1 MENEIKVILNHFKSG
16 DYVNTIKKA
25 KQLSKKNPQNFFL
38 KNLIGSA
45 FLQTG
50 NLKEAIINFKLSIE
64 LSPTNIAALN
74 NLANSYKRIGEYKLA
89 ETYYLKTLDLNEKYI
104 NGLVNYA
111 NLKILL
117 NEINA
122 AIELL
127 KKALSIN
134 TNNYI
139 AHYNLA
145 TAYQTIGKYSDALN
159 HAELTIKTNPT
170 FAPADKLISA
180 LTKYN
185 NKNVH
190 LLDMESKL
198 NNKNTN
204 EIDKVYLNFGIAKA
218 YEDLK
223 DFDKFIKHIKKG
235 NDIRKKIFQ
244 YNVKTD
250 IILMNKI
257 KLIFKDINYLD
268 FKLKDPEKNII
279 FILGM
284 PRSGSSLLQKMLS
297 AHQKILGAGELP
309 FLQQILSKEILD
321 NFHLAGSFSSL
332 ENFANDY
339 VKKISVFKGNEDFI
353 IDKNPLNFLYAGFI
367 KIFLP
372 NAKIIHI
379 KRNSKD
385 NCFSCYKEL
394 FENLNFTDTQEDLL
408 KFYNSYSDLMSF
420 WNQNLKDFIHTIS
433 YEDLIID
440 PKSSIQKV
448 LNFCDLDFDKRCLD
462 FDKNNSPIQTMS
474 VMQARKPIYK
484 SSINSYKKYENDL
497 SYLFDNLA
505 KKKAP

>member
-1 MENEIKVILNHFKSG
+1 MENEIKIILSHFKTG

-25 KQLSKKNPQNFFL
+25 KKLSKKNPHNFFL

-45 FLQTG
+45 LLQSG
-50 NLKEAIINFKLSIE
+50 NLQEAIINFKLSIA

-74 NLANSYKRIGEYKLA
+74 NLANSYKITGEYKLA
-89 ETYYLKTLDLNEKYI
+89 EIYYLKALDCDEKYI

-111 NLKILL
+111 NFKILL
-117 NEINA
+117 NETNV

-127 KKALSIN
+127 KKALSIDV
-134 TNNYI
+134 NNYI

-159 HAELTIKTNPT
+159 HAEQTIKNNPT

-185 NKNVH
+185 NQNAH
-190 LLDMESKL
+190 LLDMERKL

-204 EIDKVYLNFGIAKA
+204 ELNKVYLNFGIAKA
-218 YEDLK
+218 YGDLK
-223 DFDKFIKHIKKG
+223 NFDKFIKHIKIG

-244 YNVKTD
+244 YDVKND
-250 IILMNKI
+250 IILMDKI

-268 FKLKDPEKNII
+268 FKLKETEKKII

-297 AHQKILGAGELP
+297 AHQRILGAGELP
-309 FLQQILSKEILD
+309 FLKQILSNEILD
-321 NFHLAGSFSSL
+321 NFDLNGSFSSL

-339 VKKISVFKGNEDFI
+339 AKKISAFKGSEDCI
-353 IDKNPLNFLYAGFI
+353 IDKNPLNFLYVGFI
-367 KIFLP
+367 RVFFP

-379 KRNSKD
+379 KRSAKD

-408 KFYNSYSDLMSF
+408 KFYNSYSDLMNF
-420 WNQNLKDFIHTIS
+420 WNQNLKHFIHTIN
-433 YEDLIID
+433 YEDLINK

-448 LNFCDLDFDKRCLD
+448 LNFCDLDYDEKCLD

-484 SSINSYKKYENDL
+484 SSINSYKRYEKDL
-497 SYLFDNLA
+497 SFLFDNLT